1 MSNLNKINVDL
12 VIEARWVVPVVPR
25 NHVLEHAAVA
35 IHQGKIVE
43 IGAIESIRANYHATK
58 TVSLNEHVL
67 IPGLINLHT
76 HVGMTMMRG
85 LADDLP
91 LMQWLQQHIWPAEQ
105 QVVSERFVRDSALL
119 GCAEMLAGGITCF
132 NDMYFYPQATAEAA
146 LQAGIR
152 AQLGLVVLE
161 LPTNYANSADD
172 YIEKGLN
179 HRDEWRGQNLLSTS
193 FAPHAPYTVADATF
207 EKILTYAEQLGLGI
221 HTHLHE
227 TQDEIE
233 QSLKQ
238 YGVTPLERLSR
249 LGVLGPNLTA
259 AHGVHMKSEE
269 IDQLQS
275 HGCSVVHCVSSNLKL
290 ASGMAPIQAMLNAG
304 VNVGLGTDG
313 AASNNR
319 QDMFT
324 EMRTAALV
332 AKGLHNDVSSV
343 PAWQALEMAT
353 INGAK
358 ALGLENQIGSIEV
371 GKLADLTAVK
381 LSDIEVLPCFDPLSH
396 LVYVAGREHVSHVW
410 VGGDLR
416 FERSDMQAGVY
427 ANIEPN
433 ELKEIVLKWQP
444 KLNQHKV

>member
-1 MSNLNKINVDL
+1 MSNLNKMNVDL
-12 VIEARWVVPVVPR
+12 VIEARWVIPVVPR
-25 NHVLEHAAVA
+25 NRLLEHAAVV

-43 IGAIESIRANYHATK
+43 VAAIETISANYQASK
-58 TVSLNEHVL
+58 TVRLDEHVL

-105 QVVSERFVRDSALL
+105 QIVSERFVRDSALL

-146 LQAGIR
+146 LQAGMR

-161 LPTNYANSADD
+161 FPTNYANSADD

-179 HRDEWRGQNLLSTS
+179 HRDEWRGQSLLSAS

-207 EKILTYAEQLGLGI
+207 EKIVTYAEQLGLGI

-238 YGVTPLERLSR
+238 YGLTPIERLSQ

-259 AHGVHMKSEE
+259 AHGVHMKNEE
-269 IDQLQS
+269 IEQLQA
-275 HGCSVVHCVSSNLKL
+275 HGCSLAHCVSSNLKL
-290 ASGMAPIQAMLNAG
+290 ASGMAPIQKMLNAG

-332 AKGLHNDVSSV
+332 AKGLSGDVASIT
-343 PAWQALEMAT
+343 AWQALEIAT

-358 ALGLENQIGSIEV
+358 ALGLEGQIGSIET

-381 LSDIEVLPCFDPLSH
+381 LSDIEASPCFDSLSH

-410 VGGDLR
+410 VEGDLR

>member
-1 MSNLNKINVDL
+1 MSNLNKMNVDL
-12 VIEARWVVPVVPR
+12 VIEARWVIPVVPR
-25 NHVLEHAAVA
+25 NRLLEHATVV

-43 IGAIESIRANYHATK
+43 VAAIETISANYQASK
-58 TVSLNEHVL
+58 TVRLDEHVL

-105 QVVSERFVRDSALL
+105 QIVSERFVRDSALL

-146 LQAGIR
+146 LQAGMR

-161 LPTNYANSADD
+161 FPTNYANSADD

-179 HRDEWRGQNLLSTS
+179 HRDEWRGQGLLSAS

-207 EKILTYAEQLGLGI
+207 EKIVTYAEQLGLGI

-238 YGVTPLERLSR
+238 YGLTPIERLSQ

-259 AHGVHMKSEE
+259 AHGVHMKNEE
-269 IDQLQS
+269 IEQLQA
-275 HGCSVVHCVSSNLKL
+275 HGCSLAHCVSSNLKL
-290 ASGMAPIQAMLNAG
+290 ASGMAPIQKMLNAG

-332 AKGLHNDVSSV
+332 AKGLSGDVASI

-358 ALGLENQIGSIEV
+358 ALGLEGQIGSIET

-381 LSDIEVLPCFDPLSH
+381 LSDIEASPCFDSLSH

-410 VGGDLR
+410 VEGDLR

>member
-12 VIEARWVVPVVPR
+12 VIEAQWVVPVLPR
-25 NHVLEHAAVA
+25 NRVLEHAAVA

-43 IGAIESIRANYHATK
+43 IGAIETIRANYHATK
-58 TVSLNEHVL
+58 TVSLNEHAL
-67 IPGLINLHT
+67 IPGLINLHA

-91 LMQWLQQHIWPAEQ
+91 LMQWLQHHIWPAEQ
-105 QVVSERFVRDSALL
+105 QIVSERFVRDSALL

-146 LQAGIR
+146 LQAGMR

-161 LPTNYANSADD
+161 FPTNYANSADD

-179 HRDEWRGQNLLSTS
+179 HRDEWRGQSLLSAS

-238 YGVTPLERLSR
+238 YGVTPIERLSR
-249 LGVLGPNLTA
+249 LGVLGPNLTT
-259 AHGVHMKSEE
+259 AHGVHMKREE

-275 HGCSVVHCVSSNLKL
+275 HGCSIAHCVSSNLKL
-290 ASGMAPIQAMLNAG
+290 ASGMAPIQEMLDAG

-319 QDMFT
+319 QDMFA

-332 AKGLHNDVSSV
+332 AKGLHNDVSSI

-358 ALGLENQIGSIEV
+358 ALGLESQIGSIEV

-381 LSDIEVLPCFDPLSH
+381 LSDIEALPCFEPLSH

>member
-1 MSNLNKINVDL
+1 MNVDL
-12 VIEARWVVPVVPR
+12 VIEARWVIPVVPR
-25 NHVLEHAAVA
+25 NRLLEHAAVV

-43 IGAIESIRANYHATK
+43 VAAIETISANYQASK
-58 TVSLNEHVL
+58 TVRLDEHVL

-105 QVVSERFVRDSALL
+105 QIVSERFVRDSALL

-146 LQAGIR
+146 LQAGMR

-161 LPTNYANSADD
+161 FPTNYANSADD

-179 HRDEWRGQNLLSTS
+179 HRDEWRGQSLLSAS

-207 EKILTYAEQLGLGI
+207 EKIVTYAEQLGLGI

-238 YGVTPLERLSR
+238 YGLTPIERLSQ

-259 AHGVHMKSEE
+259 AHGVHMKNEE
-269 IDQLQS
+269 IEQLQA
-275 HGCSVVHCVSSNLKL
+275 HGCSLAHCVSSNLKL
-290 ASGMAPIQAMLNAG
+290 ASGMAPIQKMLNAG

-332 AKGLHNDVSSV
+332 AKGLSGDVASI

-358 ALGLENQIGSIEV
+358 ALGLEGQIGSIET

-381 LSDIEVLPCFDPLSH
+381 LSDIETSPCFDPLSH

-410 VGGDLR
+410 VEGDLR

>member
-12 VIEARWVVPVVPR
+12 VIEAQWVVPVVPR
-25 NHVLEHAAVA
+25 NHVLEHVAVA

-43 IGAIESIRANYHATK
+43 IGVIESIRANYHATK
-58 TVSLNEHVL
+58 TVSLNEHAL
-67 IPGLINLHT
+67 IPGLINLHA

-105 QVVSERFVRDSALL
+105 QIVSERFVRDSALL

-146 LQAGIR
+146 LQAGMR

-161 LPTNYANSADD
+161 FPTNYANSADD

-207 EKILTYAEQLGLGI
+207 EKIVTYAEQLGLGI

-227 TQDEIE
+227 TQGEIE

-238 YGVTPLERLSR
+238 YGVAPIERLSR

-259 AHGVHMKSEE
+259 AHGVHMKREE
-269 IDQLQS
+269 IDQLKS
-275 HGCSVVHCVSSNLKL
+275 HGCSVAHSVSSNLKL

-319 QDMFT
+319 QDMFA
-324 EMRTAALV
+324 EIRTAALV
-332 AKGLHNDVSSV
+332 AKGLNNDVSSI

-381 LSDIEVLPCFDPLSH
+381 LSDIEALPCFDPLSH
-396 LVYVAGREHVSHVW
+396 LVYVAGRENVSHVW